1 MAQEIK
7 SNVEGEVKE
16 VNVKDGEG
24 VSAGTT
30 VVVVQQVGK
39 AEASINT
46 PVAGKIDSVKVKVG
60 DKVTKDQVVAV
71 VSSWA
76 LILCI
81 CAMRVLVS

>member
-71 VSSWA
+71 VSS
-76 LILCI
+76 
-81 CAMRVLVS
+81 